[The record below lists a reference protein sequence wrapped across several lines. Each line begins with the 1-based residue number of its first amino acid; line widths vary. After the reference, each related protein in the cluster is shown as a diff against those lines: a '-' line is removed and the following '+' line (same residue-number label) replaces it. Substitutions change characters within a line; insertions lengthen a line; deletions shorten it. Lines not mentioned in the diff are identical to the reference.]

1 MFPACEG
8 DAGTETKGGSGWQ
21 RITVYV
27 LERLAGAYG
36 TVRMPES
43 RGYGIARRFR
53 SIAAFRR
60 YTDLRKFLDTSVPS
74 ISSHGSP
81 AGTIYRAGK
90 AGAQAMA
97 QSERI
102 KASSAANR
110 FQAVSHASM
119 MSPRLGNTELASQW
133 LRR

>member
-1 MFPACEG
+1 MVARGTLLIAQSARTLGLLRSEMAASVGFPDQA
-8 DAGTETKGGSGWQ
+8 
-21 RITVYV
+21 
-27 LERLAGAYG
+27 
-36 TVRMPES
+36 
-43 RGYGIARRFR
+43 
-53 SIAAFRR
+53 
-60 YTDLRKFLDTSVPS
+60 TDLRKFLDTSVPS
-74 ISSHGSP
+74 TSSHGSP

>member
-1 MFPACEG
+1 MNE
-8 DAGTETKGGSGWQ
+8 
-21 RITVYV
+21 I
-27 LERLAGAYG
+27 LN
-36 TVRMPES
+36 
-43 RGYGIARRFR
+43 
-53 SIAAFRR
+53 FRR
-60 YTDLRKFLDTSVPS
+60 YLPKGSDITSPKITSSRPHRESNTDLRKFLDTSVPS
-74 ISSHGSP
+74 ISSHGSQ

-110 FQAVSHASM
+110 FQAVSHTSM
-119 MSPRLGNTELASQW
+119 MSPRLRNTELASQW